1 MVQTFT
7 IVFTCGTNDP
17 VKVHAGVVAGF
28 AQRKIGNKVNFVLMA
43 EGGNI
48 ADDKAL
54 RARSRASASPITT
67 LLDDEVMMD
76 KDNVVDRVKVL
87 RRCPRHHDR
96 HHGREAQLRHQG
108 RDRRRADDGR
118 LRQVPHLLSSNT
130 LLFES

>member
-1 MVQTFT
+1 MHAAYAPFLIIHRAFSLNCSHKSKVMVQTFT

-54 RARSRASASPITT
+54 RAISCFGLPPITT

-76 KDNVVDRVKVL
+76 KDNVSWTV
-87 RRCPRHHDR
+87 
-96 HHGREAQLRHQG
+96 
-108 RDRRRADDGR
+108 
-118 LRQVPHLLSSNT
+118 
-130 LLFES
+130 